1 MANILEATKCD
12 DKKRERDGKAAR
24 LKFTY
29 ATFASFVQNVSTPE
43 NLQKALDRYNSI
55 YSALL
60 SAVERKEKEDAE
72 KGERERIIKAELK
85 EEMKSKGIPA
95 FRADQLYD
103 WMHVKLARSFDEIQ
117 HEHREE

>member
-72 KGERERIIKAELK
+72 KKANELK
-85 EEMKSKGIPA
+85 EKSLTNNIIKEKFIEKWDGVLPKVTGSNAIL
-95 FRADQLYD
+95 DID
-103 WMHVKLARSFDEIQ
+103 SIIK
-117 HEHREE
+117 